1 MEKGKRYK
9 AYYSRYGVIGFE
21 KFEELEKATEFLSNQ
36 ENEGNICGIGVYDQQ
51 EKIFYSS
58 DNLDVFGI
66 SKEEVLSIKLK
77 DLKNIGIEPL
87 EVKFLE
93 KHSF

>member
-1 MEKGKRYK
+1 MEKKKKYRS
-9 AYYSRYGVIGFE
+9 YYSRYGVIGFE
-21 KFEELEKATEFLSNQ
+21 KFEELEKAAEYLSTQ
-36 ENEGNICGIGVYDQQ
+36 ENEGNICGIGVYNQK

-58 DNLDVFGI
+58 DNLDVFGV
-66 SKEEVLSIKLK
+66 SKEEVLSIKLS
-77 DLKNIGIEPL
+77 DLKKIGIEPL